1 MDPGSSFRG
10 EGHSGD
16 HGANSSNR
24 PQPRS
29 FSPSA
34 SVSSQFS
41 PSTSR
46 TTNPFLSRFDPHIE
60 SPGAHISNQRHH
72 QHHHRPN
79 PFESQSDHPWSSSQE
94 PVFSSSLFSTTSPSL
109 GGAFSGPSSF
119 NTNFHSTFDN
129 SRGLLDRNTSTFD
142 PLSLPILQMP
152 SSPPPSSHHTPL
164 PSSSGPYTTYQP
176 PPSRQPSG
184 QRMSIGGGQFLE
196 PEPAS
201 PSAST
206 LVGSPMTPRPDGRT
220 FSWNVQP
227 GNPPSQLNPSRSPT
241 FDPHRTPTLRLHSTD
256 SRSSED
262 GKDRHASAARTLG
275 SQQSRYLGQF
285 WDHSSNNNNDW
296 DNTSSHVSVMMDDI
310 SLESFTPSDLPP
322 TRKEPSGLQ
331 RLYKKASMGR
341 GGRRANYKRDG
352 ASTPQSEFGRS
363 SNNSIITLLAQTNTM
378 TTNSSSTTLFG
389 SFGFKKGQNS
399 SFGSHK
405 GKSIDTDSLPES
417 PQPKQTTV
425 DMGPDGKVYMKK
437 PKAKKFGVKGKS
449 NKKGGDGG
457 NGDRKALFSNERTFI
472 HWIKFGILLGTLGL
486 TLCNFGVVGTLA
498 FHVGV
503 TVLVIAMCA
512 LGYATISFHRRDRS
526 LSRRLQ
532 GALARKQIK
541 KEAKGAPE
549 GPLKPT
555 ALFPDEICYYDRVG
569 PTVLC
574 IALLGAYCLNFYL
587 SMTRGYSVSGG
598 LGYFHSTFGE
608 ES

>member
-1 MDPGSSFRG
+1 MDPGSSFRR
-10 EGHSGD
+10 ERHSGD
-16 HGANSSNR
+16 RDAKSSHR

-29 FSPSA
+29 FSPST

-41 PSTSR
+41 LSTSR
-46 TTNPFLSRFDPHIE
+46 TTNPFLSRFDPNNE
-60 SPGAHISNQRHH
+60 SPGAHRSNQRRH
-72 QHHHRPN
+72 QYHRTSN
-79 PFESQSDHPWSSSQE
+79 PFESQADFPLSQD
-94 PVFSSSLFSTTSPSL
+94 PVFSSSIFSTTSPFL
-109 GGAFSGPSSF
+109 GSSFSGSSSS
-119 NTNFHSTFDN
+119 NTNTYSTFDH
-129 SRGLLDRNTSTFD
+129 SRGFLDRNTSTFD

-152 SSPPPSSHHTPL
+152 SSPPPSTHPTAT

-184 QRMSIGGGQFLE
+184 QRMSFSGGQFLE

-206 LVGSPMTPRPDGRT
+206 LVGSPMTPRPEGRP

-227 GNPPSQLNPSRSPT
+227 GNPPSHLNPSRSPT
-241 FDPHRTPTLRLHSTD
+241 FDSHRTPALKLHSPTESHCSD
-256 SRSSED
+256 D

-285 WDHSSNNNNDW
+285 WNHSSNNNNDW
-296 DNTSSHVSVMMDDI
+296 DNASSHVSVMMDDI
-310 SLESFTPSDLPP
+310 SLESFTPSDSPP

-341 GGRRANYKRDG
+341 GGRRANYRHDG

-417 PQPKQTTV
+417 PQPKQTTL
-425 DMGPDGKVYMKK
+425 DMGSDGKLYMQK
-437 PKAKKFGVKGKS
+437 PKAKRFGVKGKA

-486 TLCNFGVVGTLA
+486 TLCNFGEVGTLS

-512 LGYATISFHRRDRS
+512 LAYAAISFHRRDRS
-526 LSRRLQ
+526 LSRRLR
-532 GALARKQIK
+532 GALARKQAK
-541 KEAKGAPE
+541 KEAKGAPDA
-549 GPLKPT
+549 

-574 IALLGAYCLNFYL
+574 VALFGAYCLNCYCKLALNHFFCSFL
-587 SMTRGYSVSGG
+587 
-598 LGYFHSTFGE
+598 L
-608 ES
+608 